1 MEGDLMPDLLLD
13 EIAMIKNKASE
24 QGISMFEVS
33 LPQDNLNEISF
44 TRGTQV
50 ESINSF
56 FDFISCCNKKFL
68 FFETSWLDEDSIS
81 ERLIDIDLI
90 NEQKYGSVV
99 EKIKKK
105 AQQHNK
111 RIKNLPVNETPATYK
126 FFVTMDGFIYSVFN
140 LVDWSE
146 FLREPDEVLEE
157 ITSEYEEEISTFREE
172 KRKTNELLKQN
183 TELEILENATF
194 RNCAT
199 KGARVSFIKE
209 FLFKKGV
216 SHLFFRTAKELET
229 VTDLMH
235 AKVKGNEENKK

>member
-1 MEGDLMPDLLLD
+1 MPDLLLD
-13 EIAMIKNKASE
+13 EIALIKNKATE
-24 QGISMFEVS
+24 KGISLFEVS

-44 TRGTQV
+44 SGRTQM

-56 FDFISCCNKKFL
+56 FDFISCSNKKIL
-68 FFETSWLDEDSIS
+68 FFETSWLNDDSIL

-90 NEQKYGSVV
+90 SEQKYGPVA

-105 AQQHNK
+105 AQQYNK

-140 LVDWSE
+140 IVDWSE
-146 FLREPDEVLEE
+146 LLRESDEVLEE
-157 ITSEYEEEISTFREE
+157 ITSEYEEEISIFREE
-172 KRKTNELLKQN
+172 KRKTNESVKQN
-183 TELEILENATF
+183 IELEILENATF

-209 FLFKKGV
+209 FLIKKGV
-216 SHLFFRTAKELET
+216 SHLFLELQRNSK
-229 VTDLMH
+229 LLRI
-235 AKVKGNEENKK
+235 